1 MVRCCSLIWQEEAK
15 AERSKLS
22 AIFQLRE
29 RKKKKAFAVPE
40 VIPVEQLKRLL
51 PEVPSKDTQKQ
62 FMEIKKKKNKT
73 QIFWQARLPT
83 VWSPTSLLNEV
94 HFFEGK
100 EHIFQYRYSKD
111 NMGCVYTT
119 VTVVRVL
126 LVFSADL
133 WSDPEMTFILIKTEW
148 CTKAQS
154 IKNSLR

>member
-22 AIFQLRE
+22 AIFQLRG
-29 RKKKKAFAVPE
+29 KKKKKSFCSTWSNTCGAAE
-40 VIPVEQLKRLL
+40 VYTSRSPIQRHPKAIYGNLKK
-51 PEVPSKDTQKQ
+51 PQ
-62 FMEIKKKKNKT
+62 

-111 NMGCVYTT
+111 DMGCVYTT
-119 VTVVRVL
+119 VAVVRVL
-126 LVFSADL
+126 LVFSAGL

-154 IKNSLR
+154 IKNSLG